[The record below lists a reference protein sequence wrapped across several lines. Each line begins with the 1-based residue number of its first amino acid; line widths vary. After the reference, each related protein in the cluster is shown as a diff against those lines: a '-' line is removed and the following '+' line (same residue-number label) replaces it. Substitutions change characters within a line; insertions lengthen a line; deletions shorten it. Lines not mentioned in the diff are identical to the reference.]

1 MYRGQGERI
10 NYWNTLW
17 QHALFMFHFIL
28 TIFFLMKWS
37 VNGRVE
43 YSTCS
48 LGISKHILIDAIKFD
63 FYTTFASIGGGGGVV
78 IFLTPAEPRLKR
90 KETEENVLSFIRNGL
105 DSEFVSNNNK
115 HLNRLGFLFF
125 LTIIIRIMFFCLYY
139 PQWMFVYCTEKERL
153 FG

>member
-17 QHALFMFHFIL
+17 QHALFMFHLIL

-48 LGISKHILIDAIKFD
+48 QGISKHILIDAIKFD
-63 FYTTFASIGGGGGVV
+63 FYTTFASIGGGGGVGVV

-90 KETEENVLSFIRNGL
+90 KETEENVLSFI
-105 DSEFVSNNNK
+105 
-115 HLNRLGFLFF
+115 
-125 LTIIIRIMFFCLYY
+125 
-139 PQWMFVYCTEKERL
+139 
-153 FG
+153 

>member
-1 MYRGQGERI
+1 MYRGQGEHI
-10 NYWNTLW
+10 NYWNILW

-28 TIFFLMKWS
+28 IIFFLIKWS

-63 FYTTFASIGGGGGVV
+63 LDTTFASIGGGGGGV

-90 KETEENVLSFIRNGL
+90 KKTEENVLSL
-105 DSEFVSNNNK
+105 YLKWV
-115 HLNRLGFLFF
+115 RLS
-125 LTIIIRIMFFCLYY
+125 ICLK
-139 PQWMFVYCTEKERL
+139 QQ
-153 FG
+153 